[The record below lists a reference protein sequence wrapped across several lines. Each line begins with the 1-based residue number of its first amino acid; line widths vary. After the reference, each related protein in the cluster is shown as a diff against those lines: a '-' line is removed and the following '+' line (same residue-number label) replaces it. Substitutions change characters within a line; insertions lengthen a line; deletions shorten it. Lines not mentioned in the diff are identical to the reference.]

1 MTGGNLDQNY
11 QGSASEANLDIQYTI
26 ALSHPIQNHFYST
39 KGLGPL
45 VPDLDQ
51 PTADDSQ
58 NEPYLEFFTWLLQ
71 QKDIPHTMTFSYG
84 ENEQS
89 VPPSYANQVCD
100 MIGQLGTR
108 GTSIIFSSGDTGVG
122 SACQT
127 NDGKNTTRFLPT
139 FPGACPYVTSIGGT
153 VGVNPERA
161 VGFSSGGFSDLWK
174 RPWYQE
180 KAVTSFLGVLGDKW
194 KGLYNAGGRGF
205 PDISAQGVNFVIVDN
220 GIAKKISGTSASA
233 PAIAGMIALLN
244 AERLQTGKP
253 ALGFL
258 NPWLYDNAATILTD
272 IKAGG
277 STGCTGR
284 DQYSGLETPVV
295 KGASWAA
302 VAGWDPVTG
311 LGTPLFDQMLKT
323 LPNATPGVAPP
334 GPPPASDKDTSTPPQ
349 TPSQPPAS
357 TPETP
362 PAGDT
367 NKPTLP
373 KDMTR

>member
-1 MTGGNLDQNY
+1 LDQNY
-11 QGSASEANLDIQYTI
+11 KGSASEANLDIQYTI

-51 PTADDSQ
+51 PNADAGQ

-71 QKDIPHTMTFSYG
+71 QKDIPQTMTFSYG

-89 VPPSYANQVCD
+89 VPASYANQVCD

-139 FPGACPYVTSIGGT
+139 FPAACPYVTSIGGT

-180 KAVTSFLGVLGDKW
+180 KAVTSYLGVLGDQW
-194 KGLYNAGGRGF
+194 KGLYNPAGRGF
-205 PDISAQGVNFVIVDN
+205 PDIAAQGVNFVIFD
-220 GIAKKISGTSASA
+220 GGLAKKISGTSASA
-233 PAIAGMIALLN
+233 PAVAGMIALLN
-244 AERLQTGKP
+244 AERIQTGKAP
-253 ALGFL
+253 LGFL
-258 NPWLYDNAATILTD
+258 NPWLYDSGASMMTD
-272 IKAGG
+272 IVNGG
-277 STGCTGR
+277 STGCTGS
-284 DQYSGLETPVV
+284 DQYSGLETPLVE
-295 KGASWAA
+295 GATWAA
-302 VAGWDPVTG
+302 VPGWDPVTG
-311 LGTPLFDQMLKT
+311 MGTPLFDQMLKA
-323 LPNATPGVAPP
+323 LPNATPGTAPA
-334 GPPPASDKDTSTPPQ
+334 GPPPASPQDTSTPPQ
-349 TPSQPPAS
+349 NPSKAPVSNPK
-357 TPETP
+357 TP
-362 PAGDT
+362 PPSTD
-367 NKPTLP
+367 KPTLP